1 MQIAITREV
10 SPSIGQCELTHLAR
24 EAIDVDLARS
34 QHRQY
39 EAYLAALGCEIQRLP
54 PEPEL
59 PDAVFVEDVAV
70 VLDELAIIARPGA
83 ASRRPEARSVAEA
96 LAPYRRL
103 AYIQAPGSLDG
114 GDVLRIG
121 RTLWVGLSGR
131 SNRAGIEQMRA
142 LLVPLGYTVKDVAV
156 DGCLHL
162 KSAVTQVARDT
173 LLINPAWVDAS
184 AFGPMNLIE
193 VDRAEPFAANAL
205 LVGESVVYPT
215 AYPATRR
222 RLEEGGIP
230 ARVVDISELG
240 KAEGGVTCC
249 SLIFERAG
257 GHLSHCFCP

>member
-1 MQIAITREV
+1 MLMAITREV

-24 EAIDVDLARS
+24 EAIDVELAQA

-39 EAYLAALGCEIQRLP
+39 EACLAALGCQIQRLP

-70 VLDELAIIARPGA
+70 VLDELAIMTRPGA
-83 ASRRPEARSVAEA
+83 ASRRPEARSVAEV

-131 SNRAGIEQMRA
+131 SNPAGVDQMRA
-142 LLVPLGYTVKDVAV
+142 LLAPLGYTVTGVAV

-173 LLINPAWVDAS
+173 LLINPAWVDAG

-193 VDRAEPFAANAL
+193 VDPTEPFAANAL
-205 LVGESVVYPT
+205 LVGENVVYPA

-222 RLEEGGIP
+222 RLEERDIP
-230 ARVVDISELG
+230 VRPVDVSELG

-249 SLIFERAG
+249 SVIFRSAG
-257 GHLSHCFCP
+257 G